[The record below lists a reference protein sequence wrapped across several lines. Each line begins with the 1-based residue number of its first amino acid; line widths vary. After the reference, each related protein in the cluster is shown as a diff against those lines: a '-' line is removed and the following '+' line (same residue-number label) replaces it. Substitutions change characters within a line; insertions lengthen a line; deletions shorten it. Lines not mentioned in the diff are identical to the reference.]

1 MENYKADYINPETFE
16 KTEIET
22 KIPTDLIIDVK
33 QLLDQSD
40 RYMITPI
47 MINPEDKSVCFGIMD
62 LEDRT
67 LKYKLSITP
76 NHQS

>member
-40 RYMITPI
+40 RYMVTPI
-47 MINPEDKSVCFGIMD
+47 IVNPEDKSVCFGIMN

-76 NHQS
+76 NH

>member
-40 RYMITPI
+40 RYMVTPI
-47 MINPEDKSVCFGIMD
+47 IVNPEDKSVCFGIMD

-76 NHQS
+76 NI

>member
-40 RYMITPI
+40 RYMVTPI
-47 MINPEDKSVCFGIMD
+47 IVNPEDKSVCFGIMD

-67 LKYKLSITP
+67 LKYKLSIIP
-76 NHQS
+76 NN

>member
-1 MENYKADYINPETFE
+1 MKNYKADYINPKTFE

-22 KIPTDLIIDVK
+22 KIPTDLVIDVK

-40 RYMITPI
+40 RYMVTPI
-47 MINPEDKSVCFGIMD
+47 MFNPEDKSVCFGIMN

-76 NHQS
+76 NH

>member
-16 KTEIET
+16 KTKIET

-40 RYMITPI
+40 RYMVTPI
-47 MINPEDKSVCFGIMD
+47 MINPEDKSVCFGIMN

-76 NHQS
+76 NN

>member
-16 KTEIET
+16 KTKIET

-40 RYMITPI
+40 RYMVTPI
-47 MINPEDKSVCFGIMD
+47 MINPEDKSVCFGIMN

-76 NHQS
+76 NH